1 MRRVAAAPIP
11 GPPPECYLKYFLD
24 KIPPQGLLVPV
35 SPHLICQTVPDYED
49 PKKDFF
55 ATLFDKDAG
64 IAIFTAYLVTKEQ
77 AKGIGDHKREE
88 LKNLNWRITPGVLTT
103 LVSGSRHDLILEIHI
118 SVDR

>member
-1 MRRVAAAPIP
+1 VAAAPIP